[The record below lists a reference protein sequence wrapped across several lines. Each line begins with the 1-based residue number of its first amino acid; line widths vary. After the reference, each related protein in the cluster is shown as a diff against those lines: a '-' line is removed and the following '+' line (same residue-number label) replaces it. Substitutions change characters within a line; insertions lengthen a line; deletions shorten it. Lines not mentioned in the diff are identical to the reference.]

1 MTDRP
6 IPAALAVVVQNSR
19 LLLVRRSNKPDVGLW
34 GYPGGKIELG
44 ETIMDAAIRELH
56 EETGIEAEAREILTS
71 LDVILHNDED
81 ELQHH
86 YLLVAVLCEYRAGEP
101 VAADD
106 VSEAGWFEFEDIIAD
121 PRGKSPAVG
130 RVARQAMAW
139 LGKV

>member
-86 YLLVAVLCEYRAGEP
+86 YVLVAVLCEYLGGEP
-101 VAADD
+101 MAADD
-106 VSEAGWFEFEDIIAD
+106 VSEAAWFPFDDIIAD
-121 PRGKSPAVG
+121 PSDKSPAVG

-139 LGKV
+139 LENA